1 MMLLVLVL
9 KEILESFS
17 LAGCV
22 RIRSLDSVALY
33 SYWMS
38 AGEIVKHD
46 LGDSRAE
53 GSDFDACELV
63 DHFSFHTH
71 SSLMGCRRDG
81 KRAIDIVYN
90 SLTNFSNFY

>member
-17 LAGCV
+17 FAGCV

-33 SYWMS
+33 SYWMN

-46 LGDSRAE
+46 FGGFA
-53 GSDFDACELV
+53 G
-63 DHFSFHTH
+63 
-71 SSLMGCRRDG
+71 GG
-81 KRAIDIVYN
+81 K
-90 SLTNFSNFY
+90 